1 MSLPSVHMEFMFSLI
16 VGELCFF
23 TINEKSGRIVLSNEK
38 LFLLAFLPRL
48 DEGTL
53 NWEKWESEGSQRA
66 RKLAG
71 SKKRSELQ
79 HVSNLLFKKI
89 IIFIFGYTASPLLCF
104 L

>member
-1 MSLPSVHMEFMFSLI
+1 MEFMFSLI

-53 NWEKWESEGSQRA
+53 NWERWGRVRGKPKSSETGR
-66 RKLAG
+66 
-71 SKKRSELQ
+71 
-79 HVSNLLFKKI
+79 F
-89 IIFIFGYTASPLLCF
+89 
-104 L
+104 